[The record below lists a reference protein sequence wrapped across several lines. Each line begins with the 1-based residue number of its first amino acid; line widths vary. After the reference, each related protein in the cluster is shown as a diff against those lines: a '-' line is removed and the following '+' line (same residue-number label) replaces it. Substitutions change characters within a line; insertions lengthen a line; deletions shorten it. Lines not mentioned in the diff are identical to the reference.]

1 MLKNIKE
8 YIIKTLRSMEKYT
21 KTDMLYVAKGGFWLG
36 IGQFVASGSAFI
48 MSVAFANL
56 ISPESYGLYKF
67 VLSINSL
74 LVITTLSGMDSAVT
88 QAVSRGY
95 EGTMNLG
102 FKEKMKWGVLGSI
115 ISFGITIYYFTQG
128 NYILTLCFG
137 VISIFIPFTESSDI
151 YNSLLWGKK
160 LFNIQAKYNIINT
173 LIVLT
178 ATTTTLLLTK
188 NIYVILAVYLLAMTI
203 PNFFF
208 ISKVKNFYQENNN
221 IDKESLQYGK
231 HLSLIGIISLVTSQ
245 IDKIL
250 IFHYIGAT
258 NLAIYS
264 IAVAPTDQ
272 VKGLLKN
279 LNSLAMPRFSQR
291 SSEEIKK
298 NIWHKVGLLTIFISL
313 VVICYIFLLPFIFK
327 IFFPKYLS
335 SIVYSQILSLS
346 LIPVVIAGFLYTV
359 LESKKDENSIYKY
372 NLYGNLF
379 SLIILFPLIYFFGI
393 RGAIASRIISR
404 VFYFGLASKLINKMN

>member
-8 YIIKTLRSMEKYT
+8 YSIKTLRSMEKYT

-393 RGAIASRIISR
+393 RGAITSRIISR

>member
-8 YIIKTLRSMEKYT
+8 YSIKTLRSMEKYT

-208 ISKVKNFYQENNN
+208 ISKVKNFYQENND